1 MLQACINVLMVT
13 IMMMVDMTTTTTE
26 SLQVNGSPQLGYYVQ
41 LDLGTPRGEV
51 SIFVM
56 LVNVNTSQSNYSTA
70 SWWTLVAVIWSSQ
83 E

>member
-56 LVNVNTSQSNYSTA
+56 LVNVNISQSNYSTA